1 MRVFIEKLFIALFCL
16 FNTYMLDKTRDLV
29 LFFLLSI
36 SISLVLDLLNLIKI
50 KISIYILFLGLCFF
64 NNTFIYYLPLI
75 LYNVYLDFHI
85 YSLLITPLLIINF
98 SLLNLFIAASSIYL
112 SFRTKQFNL
121 FISENKLVRDK
132 LKEDTIYLAKYNE
145 QLKIDREKNIH
156 IAILTER
163 NRIAREMHDS
173 IGHSISS
180 SILQVEALKVSS
192 SEDSKESLNLL
203 QNTLSNG
210 MNDIRNSIH
219 NLYNE
224 SLDLKKRIEEI
235 CSQTSSL
242 NIQLNYNLEDDLTYD
257 FKFDILSIV
266 RESITN
272 CVKHSNATELNI
284 SILTQ
289 PKFYSIRIKDNGSS
303 FKRTSDL
310 MSQGIGLLSMDEIA
324 RKHKGFLNYEF
335 DNGFKIYITLMKG

>member
-16 FNTYMLDKTRDLV
+16 FNTYMMDRTRDLV

-36 SISLVLDLLNLIKI
+36 SISLVLDLLNPIKI
-50 KISIYILFLGLCFF
+50 KISIYILFLSLCFF

-75 LYNVYLDFHI
+75 LYNIYLDFHL
-85 YSLLITPLLIINF
+85 YSFLITPLLLINF
-98 SLLNLFIAASSIYL
+98 SLLNLFIAVSSIYL
-112 SFRTKQFNL
+112 SFRTKHFNL

-132 LKEDTIYLAKYNE
+132 LKEDTIYLARYNE

-192 SEDSKESLNLL
+192 SEGSKESLNLL

-242 NIQLNYNLEDDLTYD
+242 DIQLNYNLEDELTYD

-266 RESITN
+266 KESITN

-303 FKRTSDL
+303 FKKTRDL